1 MTGISTNAIHASD
14 KVNPVRDVIP
24 PINVSTTYK
33 YADNPDDLVKW
44 SDMPEESSIIGN
56 IFYSRITHPN
66 SERVEKALESIVGGP
81 SVAYSSGLG
90 AFFAALTYFNPSIVC
105 IGKGYHGCHSII
117 DIFTRLKGLKVIGLD
132 DDLDQLNAGDLI
144 CLETPVNPDGT
155 VFDIEYFAQKAHEK
169 GAFLLI
175 DSTFAPPPLQE
186 PFKWGADMVLHSATK
201 YLGGHSDLLAGVL
214 VTNDDKV
221 KNQLVTDRL
230 ALGTNI
236 ANLES
241 YLLLRS
247 LRTFELRIT
256 RQAENTEKLVKHLVK
271 NRDSYSKL
279 KKIYHS
285 SLQTEAFV
293 KKQLPN
299 GYSPVFCI
307 ELDNESTA
315 KEFPSKLRYFHH
327 ATSLGGVESLI
338 EWRVLSDSTVSP
350 TLLRVSVG
358 AENADDLI
366 ADFDEALRS

>member
-1 MTGISTNAIHASD
+1 MTGISTNSIHASD
-14 KVNPVRDVIP
+14 EIHGVRDIMP

-44 SDMPEESSIIGN
+44 SDLPEDGSIIGN
-56 IFYSRITHPN
+56 IFYSRLSHPN
-66 SERVEKALESIVGGP
+66 SERVEKALEDIVGGHT
-81 SVAYSSGLG
+81 VAYSSGLS
-90 AFFAALTYFNPSIVC
+90 AFFAALTFFNPNVVC
-105 IGKGYHGCHSII
+105 IGKGYHGCHSIT

-155 VFDIEYFAQKAHEK
+155 VFDIEYFAEKAHER

-175 DSTFAPPPLQE
+175 DSTFAPPPLQD
-186 PFKWGADMVLHSATK
+186 PFKWGANMVLHSATK
-201 YLGGHSDLLAGVL
+201 YFGGHSDLLAGVL
-214 VTNDDKV
+214 VTKDIKV
-221 KNQLVTDRL
+221 KNQLVKDRL

-247 LRTFELRIT
+247 LRTFELRIL
-256 RQAENTEKLVKHLVK
+256 RQAENTEKLVKHLVNNCEK
-271 NRDSYSKL
+271 YPKL

-285 SLQTEAFV
+285 SLQTEPFV

-299 GYSPVFCI
+299 GYPPVFCI
-307 ELDNESTA
+307 ELDNESNA

-338 EWRVLSDSTVSP
+338 EWRVLSDPGVIS

-366 ADFDEALRS
+366 ADFDKALRS